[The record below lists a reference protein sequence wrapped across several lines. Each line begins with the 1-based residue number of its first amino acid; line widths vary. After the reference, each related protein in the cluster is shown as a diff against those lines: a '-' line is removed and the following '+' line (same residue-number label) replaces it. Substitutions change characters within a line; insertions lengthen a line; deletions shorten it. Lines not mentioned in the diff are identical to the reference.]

1 MIGALSPYNREE
13 LESTVKDYGLL
24 LKTTRE
30 SRGLT
35 QEQAAEAVGVSVDS
49 WYAYESNKRLPPMNA
64 VNRICHALD
73 AQWLAMYFLEAH
85 AQGAD
90 VLPEVHARE
99 LPTAVLT
106 LLNRVLAFSENCRA
120 RQLMEMAEDGV
131 IDEVE
136 QAVYDEIVAELD
148 GIIEAALAVKY
159 PKGQKKNRLDA
170 GTSKRLSVSGTT
182 ENNRKIILSHSAG
195 NASPNFARKGGAFL

>member
-1 MIGALSPYNREE
+1 M
-13 LESTVKDYGLL
+13 
-24 LKTTRE
+24 
-30 SRGLT
+30 T
-35 QEQAAEAVGVSVDS
+35 QEEASEKVGVSVDS
-49 WYAYESNKRLPPMNA
+49 WYAYEANKRLPPMA
-64 VNRICHALD
+64 TVNRICSALD

-106 LLNRVLAFSENCRA
+106 LLNRVLAFSEKCRA

-131 IDEVE
+131 IDSDE
-136 QAVYDEIVAELD
+136 QEMYDEIVQELD
-148 GIIEAALAVKY
+148 GIVEAALAVKY

-182 ENNRKIILSHSAG
+182 ENNRKTILSHSAG
-195 NASPNFARKGGAFL
+195 NARPILSGKGGAFL